1 MTGCRCATLACLALL
16 VGAPV
21 AVAQQREI
29 TGHVTAAATDQPLP
43 GAEVVLAGTRLGT
56 LAGEDGSFRIRA
68 PAGEAV
74 LVVTLLGYRSARA
87 SVPADRDSV
96 TIALAEDVLQLEGVV
111 VTGIA
116 ATVSRRNA
124 ANAVAVVPDTLLT
137 RVPAQTLESAL
148 QGKVPGALIQS
159 NSGAPGGSLQV
170 ILRGVSTINADSDP
184 LWVVDGV
191 IVSDVAIQSG
201 AEAVTAAG
209 GGQDNPVNRIADLNP
224 RDIERIEI
232 LKGASAAAIYGSRAA
247 NGVILIT
254 TKRGRPGKPQ
264 INVSGRLGAFSL
276 SNELGSR
283 RFESVEEVVGAFGE
297 DAAASFTG
305 RTFDYEKVLYGENDL
320 SYETSADVSGGTGD
334 TRYYLSGLLKDDA
347 GIMEGTGY
355 QKQSLRLNLDQGV
368 GSRFDVSLASNLIHS
383 RASRALSNNDNTGTS
398 FYTVLAFTPSF
409 VDLLPDAE
417 GNYPDNPFERSNP
430 VQTRDLLTNDED
442 VFRFTGSLHAAYRAI
457 HGVRHSLQ
465 LVGDVGVDHFDQE
478 DRLLFPPELE
488 FEPLDGLPGTSI
500 LTNGDNTNLNASLNL
515 AHTYV
520 PESAGFSLTTSTGAQ
535 YTKSDLHI
543 ARVTSRDLVAG
554 QGNVDQAAFVHVD
567 EDRTPVKDLGLYF
580 QEEALLLHDRLL
592 LTAGVRG
599 DRSSANGDDGK
610 FFVFPKAAASYRFTN
625 VTHWLG
631 ELKVRA
637 AFGQTGNR
645 PLFGQT
651 FTPLRSASVGG
662 LTGTGIEGIIGDPD
676 LQPERQT
683 EFEAGFDATAFGERA
698 ALEASVYQK
707 TITDLLLER
716 TPAPSTGVGREFFNG
731 GELRNRGVELA
742 LSVTPVIA
750 QTARWL
756 LRTTFYAN
764 RSKIVQLPV
773 PAFEQFL
780 AIFGTTRIEEGKSAT
795 QIVGND
801 GLDTEGNV
809 VVRRLGDVNPDFQ
822 MSFLNDV
829 TVGGWNLYALW
840 DWKQGGDVLNLTKLL
855 YDFGQ
860 NSADFEP
867 EGGGPCPVDG
877 PPTVDSPGCARVAGF
892 GTFAGPYLED
902 GSYLK
907 LRELSLSY
915 DIAPR
920 LKRGLLGREIRYV
933 RLGLSGRNLV
943 SLSPYEGLDPE
954 VSNSGNVPIARN
966 ADIAPFPPSRS
977 VWLTLD
983 VGF

>member
-1 MTGCRCATLACLALL
+1 MRGCRWATLACLALL
-16 VGAPV
+16 VGAPL
-21 AVAQQREI
+21 AAAQQREI
-29 TGHVTAAATDQPLP
+29 SGSVTAAVTSQPLP
-43 GAEVVLAGTRLGT
+43 GAEVVLAGTRRST
-56 LAGEDGSFRIRA
+56 LAGENGTFRIRA
-68 PAGEAV
+68 PTGDAV
-74 LVVTLLGYRSARA
+74 LIVTLLGYRSERA

-111 VTGIA
+111 VTGLA

-124 ANAVAVVPDTLLT
+124 ANAVAVVPDNLLT

-148 QGKVPGALIQS
+148 QGKVLGALIQS
-159 NSGAPGGSLQV
+159 NSGAPGGGLQV
-170 ILRGVSTINADSDP
+170 ILRGVSTINGESDP

-201 AEAVTAAG
+201 AEAVTLAG
-209 GGQDNPVNRIADLNP
+209 GNQDNPVNRIADLNP
-224 RDIERIEI
+224 RDIDRIEI

-254 TKRGRPGKPQ
+254 TKQGRPGKPQ

-283 RFESVEEVVGAFGE
+283 RFESVEEVVDAFGE
-297 DAAASFTG
+297 GAAASFTG
-305 RTFDYEKVLYGENDL
+305 RTFDYEKILYGENDL

-334 TRYYLSGLLKDDA
+334 TRYYLSGLLRNDA

-355 QKQSLRLNLDQGV
+355 QKQSLRVNLDQGI

-398 FYTVLAFTPSF
+398 FYVVLPSTPNF
-409 VDLLPDAE
+409 VDLLPDAD

-430 VQTRDLLTNDED
+430 VQTRDLLSNDED
-442 VFRFTGSLHAAYRAI
+442 VYRFIGSLHAAYRAI
-457 HGVRHSLQ
+457 QGVRHSLQ
-465 LVGDVGVDHFDQE
+465 LIGDVGVDHFDQE
-478 DRLLFPPELE
+478 DDLLFPPELE

-500 LTNGDNTNLNASLNL
+500 LTSGDNTNLNASLNL
-515 AHTYV
+515 AHTYL
-520 PESAGFSLTTSTGAQ
+520 PGSGSLSVTTSAGAQ
-535 YTKSDLHI
+535 YTESDLHLLS
-543 ARVTSRDLVAG
+543 VTSRDLVAG
-554 QGNVDQAAFVHVD
+554 QGNVDQGAFVEVV
-567 EDRTPVKDLGLYF
+567 EDQSSVTDLGLYV
-580 QEEALLLHDRLL
+580 QEEAFLLHERLL
-592 LTAGVRG
+592 LTAGLRG
-599 DRSSANGDDGK
+599 DRSSANGDDEM
-610 FFVFPKAAASYRFTN
+610 FFLYPKAAASYRFTD
-625 VTHWLG
+625 VADWLR

-651 FTPLRSASVGG
+651 FTPLRSASAGG
-662 LTGTGIEGIIGDPD
+662 VTGTGIAGTAGDPD
-676 LQPERQT
+676 LEPERQT
-683 EFEAGFDATAFGERA
+683 ELEAGFDATAFGDRA
-698 ALEASVYQK
+698 ALEVSVYQK
-707 TITDLLLER
+707 TITNLLLER
-716 TPAPSTGVGREFFNG
+716 PRAPSTGFDLEHFNG
-731 GELRNRGVELA
+731 GELRDRGVELA
-742 LSVTPVIA
+742 LSVTPVLNP
-750 QTARWL
+750 TARWL
-756 LRTTFYAN
+756 FRTTFYAN
-764 RSKIVQLPV
+764 RSKIVDLPV
-773 PAFEQFL
+773 PPFEY
-780 AIFGTTRIEEGKSAT
+780 APTIFGTARIEEGKSPT

-801 GLDTEGNV
+801 GLDAEGNV
-809 VVRRLGDVNPDFQ
+809 VVKPLGDVSPDFQ

-867 EGGGPCPVDG
+867 EGRGPCPADD

-915 DIAPR
+915 DIASG
-920 LKRGLLGREIRYV
+920 LKRGLLGQEVRYV
-933 RLGLSGRNLV
+933 RLGVSGRDLLSV
-943 SLSPYEGLDPE
+943 SPYEGLDPE
-954 VSNSGNVPIARN
+954 VSNFGNQPITRN
-966 ADIAPFPPSRS
+966 VAIAPFPPSRS